1 MVFLRWLLLAAL
13 FTCHIG
19 HCAEGAAAS
28 TSGKSPKPIH
38 LHIVGGLA
46 NVHQYQRYEVPF
58 WAERVQAITG
68 GRVTADIVPSDK
80 AGVPGNDILRLMSAG
95 AMPFGTALLGVSS
108 STDPEFG
115 AIDLAGLNPDMATL
129 RSSTQLL
136 RPQLDRILKE
146 RYGLRLL
153 ALYAY
158 PAQIL
163 FCRDRFTSLKDLNGR
178 RVRTATPSQSDFFEA
193 LGAIPVRTPFTD
205 MLANLNSGNASCAV
219 TGSMSGN
226 TVGLHKVTKYLS
238 PITIS
243 WGMSLFAANEE
254 AWLSLP
260 ADIREL
266 LESELTKL
274 ERDVWSEADRETK
287 DGVNCNVGTGPCING
302 TPGQMVLVP
311 PAPDDLKVQAE
322 LFEQAVLPKWFMR
335 CGAACKQLWSSR
347 SNAATASAR

>member
-1 MVFLRWLLLAAL
+1 MVILRWLLLAAL
-13 FTCHIG
+13 FTGHIG
-19 HCAEGAAAS
+19 HCAENTAAS
-28 TSGKSPKPIH
+28 SVASPKKPIH

-46 NVHQYQRYEVPF
+46 NVHQYQRHEVPF
-58 WAERVQAITG
+58 WTERVQAITG

-80 AGVPGNDILRLMSAG
+80 AGVPGNEILRLMSAG

-129 RSSTQLL
+129 RGSTQLL
-136 RPQLDRILKE
+136 RPQLERILKE

-153 ALYAY
+153 SLYAY

-163 FCRDRFTSLKDLNGR
+163 FCRDRFTSLKDLAGR

-226 TVGLHKVTKYLS
+226 TVGLHKVTRYLS

-254 AWLSLP
+254 AWQALP
-260 ADIREL
+260 SDIREVL
-266 LESELTKL
+266 VSELGKL

-287 DGVNCNVGTGPCING
+287 DGINCNVGAGACVNG

-311 PAPDDLKVQAE
+311 PAPDDLRVQAE
-322 LFEQAVLPKWFMR
+322 LFERSVLPNWFMR

-347 SNAATASAR
+347 ANAPTASSR